1 MVIKSLGV
9 LSVAKMYGAMGVLVG
24 LLVGVCIAA
33 VSALWGTRM
42 TEDSSGVGA
51 LGAGMGLAAIVVVPI
66 FYGVFTFLSGLIGGW
81 LYNMLAGMVGGVEI
95 ETS

>member
-1 MVIKSLGV
+1 
-9 LSVAKMYGAMGVLVG
+9 
-24 LLVGVCIAA
+24 LLIGICFAA
-33 VSALWGTRM
+33 VGSLLGSRM
-42 TEDSSGVGA
+42 SGDSSGVA
-51 LGAGMGLAAIVVVPI
+51 AWGAGMGLASIVVMPI